1 MLTAICSCLFYS
13 CDIEGVLSYPHF
25 IHTLSTFKRGCSS
38 CSSSLRL
45 PFLSLTCAFVLK
57 SVKHC
62 CVFVLECKGSLFRL
76 GNLYS
81 PIVRWVA
88 HSWVMPRL
96 GGGKWAM
103 GASANKIRLA
113 NLMPFAHSRVLAFVV
128 LFFSRLEAED

>member
-1 MLTAICSCLFYS
+1 MLTLICSCLFYS
-13 CDIEGVLSYPHF
+13 CDIEGLLSYPHF
-25 IHTLSTFKRGCSS
+25 INKLSTFKIGCSS
-38 CSSSLRL
+38 CSKLLRL
-45 PFLSLTCAFVLK
+45 PFLSLTCAFVFK

-62 CVFVLECKGSLFRL
+62 CVFVLECKGSLFRF

-88 HSWVMPRL
+88 HSRVMPRL

-113 NLMPFAHSRVLAFVV
+113 DLMPFAHRRTLAFVV
-128 LFFSRLEAED
+128 LFFSRLDKEN